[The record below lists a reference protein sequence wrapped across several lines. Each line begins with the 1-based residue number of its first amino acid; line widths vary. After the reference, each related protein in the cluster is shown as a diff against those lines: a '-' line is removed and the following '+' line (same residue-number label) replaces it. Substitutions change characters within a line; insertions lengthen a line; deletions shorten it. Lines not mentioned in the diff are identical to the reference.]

1 MSSARPLP
9 VVPPLDLPGRREVLK
24 LIGLSAAAAMLPGC
38 KPKSSAPT
46 YRFFTPA
53 QASAMAALADA
64 IFPPDT
70 APGGS
75 ALGAVVY
82 IDHFLSAFDVSPPEL
97 LSGGPYS
104 NRNPYPNPDGT
115 PSKQYPPDG
124 FATFLPLDRV
134 AEAHWRLYL
143 YGSDAVG
150 GGPNDAVLGKTIGL
164 RDQITSGLAA
174 VMASASPPLEQQT
187 AVQLS
192 ETVAGLDP
200 TFQTTLVQLVSQGVL
215 SAPEY
220 QGNLN
225 SGGWQICNYE
235 GDVQPYGFTQYDMTT
250 GKYVER
256 ADHPTSTAN
265 PGPDPD
271 PLDSDTES
279 LISIAILALGGTN
292 FQ

>member
-1 MSSARPLP
+1 
-9 VVPPLDLPGRREVLK
+9 VLK
-24 LIGLSAAAAMLPGC
+24 LIGISAAAAMLPGC
-38 KPKSSAPT
+38 RPKSSPPT
-46 YRFFTPA
+46 YRFFNPA
-53 QASAMAALADA
+53 QVTAMAALADA
-64 IFPPDT
+64 IFPPDS

-82 IDHFLSAFDVSPPEL
+82 VDHFLSAFDVSPPEIL
-97 LSGGPYS
+97 AGGPYS
-104 NRNPYPNPDGT
+104 GRAPIPNPDGT
-115 PSKQYPPDG
+115 PSKQFPPDG

-164 RDQITSGLAA
+164 RDQVTDGLQK
-174 VMASASPPLEQQT
+174 VMASASPPLDKQT
-187 AVQLS
+187 PVQLA
-192 ETVAGLDP
+192 ETLAGLDP
-200 TFQTTLVQLVSQGVL
+200 TFQTTLIQLVAQGVL

-220 QGNLN
+220 QGNRN
-225 SGGWQICNYE
+225 GDGWKICHYE

-256 ADHPTSTAN
+256 SDAPTSTPNTA
-265 PGPDPD
+265 PDPD
-271 PLDSDTES
+271 PLDDDTRT
-279 LISIAILALGGTN
+279 LIGIAILALGGTN